1 MSSASKSV
9 TSDTSSA
16 EVYSRLEIIVI
27 GLLVTTAATHLYAG
41 VNESEQPLL
50 LAGVGFIGGNGV
62 YAWGYKRSL
71 LTLVAIP
78 YTAVQIPL
86 WYVAKAGSFTPVGY
100 IDKAAQVILVVALVA
115 LVIRQRRE
123 P

>member
-1 MSSASKSV
+1 MSSPSKSV

-16 EVYSRLEIIVI
+16 GVYSQLEIIVI
-27 GLLVTTAATHLYAG
+27 GLLVITAATHLYAG
-41 VNESEQPLL
+41 FVESAPPLL
-50 LAGVGFIGGNGV
+50 LAGLGFLGGIGL

-86 WYVAKAGSFTPVGY
+86 WYVAKAGSFTLVGY
-100 IDKAAQVILVVALVA
+100 IDKAAQVILVIALVA
-115 LVIRQRRE
+115 LVTRQRRE